1 MDIIGMY
8 RKGDSYRDKFLITE
22 NVVNSF
28 AKFSEDF
35 NPIHMDINFANI
47 HGYTRQV
54 SHGVIQLAY
63 ISKMIGMKFPGHGSM
78 WMKQTVNWLIPVL
91 TGDEIEIILIVK
103 SFSSG
108 TNTLTLLVEIFNQ
121 KNKKVMTGESQVKL
135 TKKLSSS
142 AISNIGLSNY
152 NSSLAVEK
160 YENNNN
166 LKKSKSQRRVALITG
181 ASRGI
186 GAEISKKLAYDGYSV
201 VVNYKNDRD
210 SANAVVENICNSG
223 GNAISLNA
231 DITKSDQ
238 ISNMLKIIF
247 EKWGRCDIVVHGA
260 TPPLKIIKTE
270 DTTYKDVSAY
280 LDVYLGGAISLVEN
294 TCLLM
299 KSNKFGRYVFLGTS
313 YLFGIPPHGMSSYVV
328 AKEALWGYTKSLA
341 SDFGRFGITANMVS
355 PSLTITDLTSDVP
368 ARVKEVE
375 SMKSPMRRLVNTK
388 DIAHQVAYLCSDNSG
403 YVNGVN
409 VSVTGGP
416 I

>member
-1 MDIIGMY
+1 
-8 RKGDSYRDKFLITE
+8 
-22 NVVNSF
+22 
-28 AKFSEDF
+28 
-35 NPIHMDINFANI
+35 
-47 HGYTRQV
+47 
-54 SHGVIQLAY
+54 
-63 ISKMIGMKFPGHGSM
+63 
-78 WMKQTVNWLIPVL
+78 
-91 TGDEIEIILIVK
+91 
-103 SFSSG
+103 
-108 TNTLTLLVEIFNQ
+108 
-121 KNKKVMTGESQVKL
+121 
-135 TKKLSSS
+135 
-142 AISNIGLSNY
+142 
-152 NSSLAVEK
+152 VEK

-231 DITKSDQ
+231 DITKPDQ